1 MKNRAIIDMME
12 PGSTFKIVAAAAA
25 LNERKLRPDSE
36 VFCEN
41 GLWKFG
47 GGALHDHRS
56 FSYLSV
62 RDILIKSS
70 NIGAA
75 KLALSVGEQKFYE
88 YIRRFGFGERTGI
101 ELPGEING
109 LIRPPQSWSKI
120 SIPRIPMGH
129 EIGVTPLQMTVA
141 IAAIANGGKLITPR
155 IVKSITTSEGKTVS
169 SLSSVVL
176 RQVIS
181 PETAR
186 EIGDALRGV
195 VSDRGTAAAAAV
207 PGFVIAGKTGTAQK
221 VDPKGGY
228 EHGKY
233 VVSFAGYLP
242 ADHPEVVGLVVLD
255 DAHTATPELNYG
267 GIVAGREEKDSR
279 ATFLVV
285 EDTRSA
291 LTGLAATFYRR
302 PADRLKIAGVTG
314 TNGKTTT
321 TFLIKHICEKA
332 GLRCGLIGTVRY
344 EIGERVLPAARTT
357 PESLDL
363 QELLAQIANAGCR
376 AAAMEVSSHALTQ
389 ERVRGLEWD
398 VAVFTNLTQDHLDYH
413 GTMENYF
420 EAKAKLFKQLQLQG
434 KKKKPLAIINI
445 DDRYGRRLLEKIDKK
460 VSVVSFGMGALADFR
475 ASNYRMEFGGTSY
488 QLDARGKSYLVRV
501 PLIGRFNVANSMA
514 ALAAAKALGIGL
526 REAVLSLA
534 KSPQVPGRLEMVPAK
549 RQFQVFVD
557 YAHTPDA
564 LLNVLKTLRE
574 LGPRRLIVVFCCGVN
589 WDREKR
595 PLMGQVVD
603 QNADY
608 AVITSDNPRKEDPDK
623 IIAEIEKGFR
633 GNHFEK
639 ITDRASAISRAIEI
653 AQPRDIVLIA
663 GKGHENYQEF
673 SDHTVPFEDIQV
685 ARRALENHP
694 VEFK

>member
-1 MKNRAIIDMME
+1 MQLK
-12 PGSTFKIVAAAAA
+12 T
-25 LNERKLRPDSE
+25 LL
-36 VFCEN
+36 
-41 GLWKFG
+41 
-47 GGALHDHRS
+47 
-56 FSYLSV
+56 
-62 RDILIKSS
+62 
-70 NIGAA
+70 
-75 KLALSVGEQKFYE
+75 
-88 YIRRFGFGERTGI
+88 
-101 ELPGEING
+101 
-109 LIRPPQSWSKI
+109 
-120 SIPRIPMGH
+120 
-129 EIGVTPLQMTVA
+129 
-141 IAAIANGGKLITPR
+141 AAIP
-155 IVKSITTSEGKTVS
+155 V
-169 SLSSVVL
+169 
-176 RQVIS
+176 
-181 PETAR
+181 R
-186 EIGDALRGV
+186 EIIGPVGRAVESIAYDSRRVQKDGLFVALRGEK
-195 VSDRGTAAAAAV
+195 SDGHDFIGQAV
-207 PGFVIAGKTGTAQK
+207 E
-221 VDPKGGY
+221 KG
-228 EHGKY
+228 
-233 VVSFAGYLP
+233 
-242 ADHPEVVGLVVLD
+242 
-255 DAHTATPELNYG
+255 ATV
-267 GIVAGREEKDSR
+267 IVAERAEKHPR
-279 ATFLVV
+279 ATCVVV
-285 EDTRSA
+285 ENTRGA
-291 LTGLAATFYRR
+291 LADLSTRFYNF
-302 PADRLKIAGVTG
+302 PARKLKLTAVTG

-321 TFLIKHICEKA
+321 TFLIKHICENA
-332 GLRCGLIGTVRY
+332 GMRCGLLGTVRY

-376 AAAMEVSSHALTQ
+376 AAAMEVSSHALAQ
-389 ERVRGLEWD
+389 ERTCGIEWD

-420 EAKAKLFKQLQLQG
+420 EAKAKLFKQLPLQR
-434 KKKKPLAIINI
+434 KKKKPVAIINI
-445 DDRYGRRLLEKIDKK
+445 DDRYGQQLLEKIDKK
-460 VSVVSFGMGALADFR
+460 VSVVTFGMGALADFR

-488 QLDARGKSYLVRV
+488 QLDARGKSYLIRV
-501 PLIGRFNVANSMA
+501 PLIGRFNVANSLA
-514 ALAAAKALGIGL
+514 ALAAANALGVRL

-574 LGPRRLIVVFCCGVN
+574 LGPWRLIVVFGCGGN
-589 WDREKR
+589 RDREKR

-673 SDHTVPFEDIQV
+673 SDHIVPFQDIQV